1 MEQQNNTT
9 YVELE
14 QPQKSRKKRITIL
27 LILYFVLA
35 CALGWGGYNLYQ
47 QKKEKEAEEF
57 GENLNFLVMN
67 MLNTGADAEEMVNT
81 YIDVWHDA
89 IFNDTFGVEVGG
101 ERYYDFDS
109 AVTAQKS
116 EFEQDGKIEEL
127 QKSLDKTERDL
138 KKLKNPPDEYK
149 EAYEL
154 AVDMYKSHKE
164 FVEYAISPSGSLQ
177 SYSDDARKLSQEF
190 ISLYDEY
197 NIKVP
202 KTYLDNLKED
212 LEKDLEK
219 VKKENE

>member
-149 EAYEL
+149 EAYDL
-154 AVDMYKSHKE
+154 RL
-164 FVEYAISPSGSLQ
+164 IC
-177 SYSDDARKLSQEF
+177 
-190 ISLYDEY
+190 ISL
-197 NIKVP
+197 IK
-202 KTYLDNLKED
+202 NL
-212 LEKDLEK
+212 
-219 VKKENE
+219 